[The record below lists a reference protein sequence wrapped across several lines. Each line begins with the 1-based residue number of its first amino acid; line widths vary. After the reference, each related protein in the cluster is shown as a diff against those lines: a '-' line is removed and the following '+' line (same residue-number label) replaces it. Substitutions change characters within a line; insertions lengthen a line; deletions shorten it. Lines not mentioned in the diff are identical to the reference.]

1 MKNLNLYYNPP
12 LEWQYESIKNNYLSL
27 VKKLKI
33 SEPISFFKLERWDG
47 IVQVR
52 ETLLEISLGLK
63 RKDSAC
69 VEISIRFVISPVYF
83 HYSGFIRERMASR
96 LKHCT
101 LTTTQEGYL
110 VRGVEALIANKKNS
124 CEFKEIKKLYEL
136 VKKRT

>member
-27 VKKLKI
+27 VKKLKL
-33 SEPISFFKLERWDG
+33 SEPIYLSKLERWHG
-47 IVQVR
+47 IVQVSA
-52 ETLLEISLGLK
+52 TLLEISLGLK

-101 LTTTQEGYL
+101 LTTTQERYL